1 MEARQLLSDN
11 RGPVITVRLGD
22 PVREAV
28 HKLAVHNIGMV
39 LVLDTSGKIAGI
51 LSERD
56 VARGLDQFESE
67 LLDKRVDD
75 LLTTSVITCA
85 PDDNVFELVWLMD
98 TNGIRHLPVVDD
110 QNLLGVISI
119 RDYMKALLTA
129 TDDETRQL
137 RELISA

>member
-1 MEARQLLSDN
+1 MEAGQLLSDN
-11 RGPVITVRLGD
+11 SGPAITIRLGD

-28 HKLAVHNIGMV
+28 HKLAVHKIGAV
-39 LVLDTSGKIAGI
+39 IALDASGKIAGI

-56 VARGLDQFESE
+56 VARGLDQFDSE

-75 LLTTSVITCA
+75 LLTKSVITCA

-110 QNLLGVISI
+110 QNLIGVITI
-119 RDYMKALLTA
+119 RDAMKDLLIS
-129 TDDETRQL
+129 TDDEDRQI
-137 RELISA
+137 RERLTA

>member
-1 MEARQLLSDN
+1 MEVKQLLSDN
-11 RGPVITVRLGD
+11 SGPVIAIRLGD
-22 PVREAV
+22 SVREAV
-28 HKLAVHNIGMV
+28 RKLAVHKIGMV
-39 LVLDTSGKIAGI
+39 MVLDSSGKLVGI

-67 LLDKRVDD
+67 FLDKRVDD
-75 LLTTSVITCA
+75 LCITSVITCA

-98 TNGIRHLPVVDD
+98 ANGIRHLPVVVD
-110 QNLLGVISI
+110 QNLLGIISV
-119 RDYMKALLTA
+119 RDVMLALLTA

>member
-11 RGPVITVRLGD
+11 SGPVITIRLGD

-28 HKLAVHNIGMV
+28 HKLAVHKIGAV
-39 LVLDTSGKIAGI
+39 IALDASEKIAGI

-56 VARGLDQFESE
+56 VARGLDQFDSE

-98 TNGIRHLPVVDD
+98 ANGIRHLPVVDD
-110 QNLLGVISI
+110 QNLLGVISN
-119 RDYMKALLTA
+119 RDVMKVLLTA
-129 TDDETRQL
+129 TDDEVKHL